1 MVWIQLWLANYDLLC
16 CQWIKWCLLNC
27 SDRKLY
33 RKIISTKNAGETMTC
48 SGSFKHLPYITLKAW
63 SWVFVQTSHTHTH
76 TPIKTQVCAEVRQLF
91 VFIVF
96 SPMCY
101 CCYSFLP
108 RVMLGKA
115 SHLGVKCSTCGLF
128 TPATF
133 CFLSQLHP
141 FSVTPT
147 CYRLHQCTN

>member
-76 TPIKTQVCAEVRQLF
+76 THKNTGLCWSSSTICLYCFFTNVLLLLQLPASCDVGKSLTPGCKMLHLWAVYTSNF
-91 VFIVF
+91 LLPF
-96 SPMCY
+96 SAPSIFCH
-101 CCYSFLP
+101 
-108 RVMLGKA
+108 
-115 SHLGVKCSTCGLF
+115 SHLLQI
-128 TPATF
+128 A
-133 CFLSQLHP
+133 
-141 FSVTPT
+141 SV
-147 CYRLHQCTN
+147 H